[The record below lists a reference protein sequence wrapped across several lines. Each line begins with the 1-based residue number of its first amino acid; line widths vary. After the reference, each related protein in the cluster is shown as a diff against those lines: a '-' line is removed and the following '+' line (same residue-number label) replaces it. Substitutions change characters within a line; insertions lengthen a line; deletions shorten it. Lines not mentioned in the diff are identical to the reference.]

1 MQEKK
6 DYLTPAEV
14 AQMLLVSPITVRQ
27 WAQRGLIQAEVTVGG
42 HRRFRQDE
50 VERFARS
57 HGLNKERMQVR
68 PFRLLVIEDDPFYR
82 EFLVESLR
90 GLLRSGEVASA
101 SDGFEAGRKVT
112 EFRPDAMILDL
123 KMPGLDGFEVC
134 RRLKAEPATR
144 HIRVVAVTGFTSEE
158 NVKSILAVGAEA
170 CLFKPVDIDQLAKAL
185 RIPESATHAVPELIP
200 ESDS

>member
-1 MQEKK
+1 
-6 DYLTPAEV
+6 
-14 AQMLLVSPITVRQ
+14 MLLVSPITVRQ

-57 HGLNKERMQVR
+57 HGLNKERMQTR

-90 GLLRSGEVASA
+90 GLLQSGEVASA

-134 RRLKAEPATR
+134 RRLKAEPATK

-158 NVKSILAVGAEA
+158 NVKGILAVGAEA

-185 RIPESATHAVPELIP
+185 RIPESATQKAPELIP
-200 ESDS
+200 ESGR